1 MKISDAIFGV
11 LLMLIG
17 AVVLVV
23 VQGFPKIPG
32 QQVGPAMFPGLIAAG
47 LCICG
52 AILTL
57 RGWRERAVEPW
68 VRLGPWARM
77 PRHVLAL
84 LAVVVGVVFYML
96 AGQALGFLVCAS
108 LVLLACMLALGVR
121 PGLAVL
127 VAVVASLVIHF
138 AFYKLLRVP
147 LPWGVLQPIA
157 W

>member
-47 LCICG
+47 LCVCG
-52 AILTL
+52 LVL
-57 RGWRERAVEPW
+57 VVRGWRSRADEPW
-68 VRLGPWARM
+68 IRLGPWARM

-84 LAVVVGVVFYML
+84 LAVLGGIGFYML
-96 AGQALGFLVCAS
+96 AAQALGFLVCAS
-108 LVLLACMLALGVR
+108 LVLVACMLAMGVR
-121 PGLAVL
+121 PVLAVV
-127 VAVVASLVIHF
+127 VAVVAALLIHF

-147 LPWGVLQPIA
+147 LPWGVLQPIG

>member
-47 LCICG
+47 LCVCG
-52 AILTL
+52 LVL
-57 RGWRERAVEPW
+57 VVRGWRSRAGEPW

-84 LAVVVGVVFYML
+84 LAVLGGIVFYML
-96 AGQALGFLVCAS
+96 AAQALGFLVCAS
-108 LVLLACMLALGVR
+108 LVLLACMLAMGVR
-121 PGLAVL
+121 PVLAVV
-127 VAVVASLVIHF
+127 VAVVAALLIHF

-147 LPWGVLQPIA
+147 LPWGVLQPIG